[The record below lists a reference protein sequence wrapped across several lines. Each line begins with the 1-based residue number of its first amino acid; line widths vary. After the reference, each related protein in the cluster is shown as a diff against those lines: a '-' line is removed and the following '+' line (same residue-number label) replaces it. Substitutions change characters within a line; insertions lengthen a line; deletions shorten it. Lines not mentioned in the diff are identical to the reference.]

1 MFMPLR
7 QINENYTL
15 MENISPSEDITH
27 SMRFFKSESPLEVQV
42 EQVVYY
48 ITVLEH
54 LDVSYELVS
63 NLIKQELNFCIFT
76 LKKNV

>member
-1 MFMPLR
+1 MK
-7 QINENYTL
+7 ITL
-15 MENISPSEDITH
+15 MENISPSEDITD

-76 LKKNV
+76 LKEKFKI